1 MDRLEEGGKS
11 EDPVT
16 GHEPAVLEVF

>member
-16 GHEPAVLEVF
+16 GHGLAVLEVF